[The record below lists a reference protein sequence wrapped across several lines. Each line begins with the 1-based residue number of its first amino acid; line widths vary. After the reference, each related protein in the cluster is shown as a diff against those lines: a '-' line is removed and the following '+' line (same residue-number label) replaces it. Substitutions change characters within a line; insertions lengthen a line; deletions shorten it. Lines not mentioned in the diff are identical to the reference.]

1 MTSTL
6 RQIVAGPRV
15 RHPEAKLDLCYVT
28 DSIIVTSGPSQTWPQ
43 RAYRNPLDKLRAW
56 LTAKHGD
63 DWAIWEFRAEGTG
76 YPDEAVFGRVCHYPW
91 PDHHP
96 PPFRLV
102 PPIMASMRN
111 WLHGG
116 ALHGGPPPEGEESR
130 GGKRVVVIHC
140 KAGKGRSGT
149 VSCSYLISEEGWAAQ
164 RALDNFT
171 RQRMKEGFGP
181 GVSIPSQL
189 RWVGYVDRWKDHGKQ
204 YVDRPV
210 EIVEVHV
217 WGLRGGVDVFVRGF
231 ADEGK
236 KVHKIHTFG
245 PEERLVVEAGE
256 PPRSGLV
263 DTLLGL
269 VGYPVDNMKAP
280 QQADSAGE
288 ASSAAGAER
297 KHTWTGEAGDKTRH
311 EPAGRETGPVQETQ
325 PGGGAGDGVDKAR
338 SKTGSSRSSSTS
350 RGNGVLDGEQP
361 GGMAVVFRPARPIR
375 VPNSDVNIALK
386 QRTRTHKSLSWTV
399 VSSVAHVWF
408 NAFFEGRGPEQ
419 GAEKADESGVFT
431 IEWEAMDG
439 IKGLSWKGSRALDK
453 MSVVWR
459 VAGDGGKE
467 GEEIVEPGEGEP
479 VPQVAAAD
487 WRGTAAEEGGKGE
500 RDLSVERSDDGDGR
514 GDGDGDDGS
523 GDGEVLDGLK
533 SSGPGGEDLALDKED
548 GKR

>member
-1 MTSTL
+1 MTSAL

-43 RAYRNPLDKLRAW
+43 RAYRNPLDKLKAW

-116 ALHGGPPPEGEESR
+116 ALHGGPSSSENH
-130 GGKRVVVIHC
+130 GKRVVVIHC

-149 VSCSYLISEEGWAAQ
+149 ISCSYLISEEGWAAQ
-164 RALDNFT
+164 KALDHFT
-171 RQRMKEGFGP
+171 KRRMKEGFGP

-210 EIVEVHV
+210 EIVEVQV
-217 WGLRGGVDVFVRGF
+217 WGLRAGVDVVVSGFVE
-231 ADEGK
+231 EGK
-236 KVHKIHTFG
+236 RMQKFHKFG
-245 PEERLVVEAGE
+245 PEERVVVEAGE

-269 VGYPVDNMKAP
+269 VGYPADKGS
-280 QQADSAGE
+280 QQAESADE
-288 ASSAAGAER
+288 AGVER
-297 KHTWTGEAGDKTRH
+297 KHTAGEAGGSGGPGDKTRH
-311 EPAGRETGPVQETQ
+311 EPAGRETGPAQKGQ
-325 PGGGAGDGVDKAR
+325 SAGGGVGDGIDKTK
-338 SKTGSSRSSSTS
+338 SKTGSSRSSSAS
-350 RGNGVLDGEQP
+350 RSNSVLDGEQP

-375 VPNSDVNIALK
+375 IPNSDVNIAVK

-408 NAFFEGRGPEQ
+408 NTFFEGRGPEQ

-439 IKGLSWKGSRALDK
+439 IKGFPWKGSRALEK
-453 MSVVWR
+453 MSVVWK
-459 VAGDGGKE
+459 VAGDGDKG

-487 WRGTAAEEGGKGE
+487 WRGTADVEGGKGE
-500 RDLSVERSDDGDGR
+500 EDLSVERLDDGDG
-514 GDGDGDDGS
+514 DGS
-523 GDGEVLDGLK
+523 GDGEVLEGLK
-533 SSGPGGEDLALDKED
+533 SSGPRGEDLVLDTED